1 VKRVEPTGDKFR
13 LIVTDSDEVVLELP
27 EMLDKAG
34 IRPLKIRPVDITL
47 DDVFVKLIDTGRD
60 TRDIE

>member
-1 VKRVEPTGDKFR
+1 MKKVEPTGDKFR

-34 IRPLKIRPVDITL
+34 MRPIRIRLVEITL
-47 DDVFVKLIDTGRD
+47 DDVFVKLIDTGPD
-60 TRDIE
+60 TRKIE